1 MVAADAI
8 GAVEG
13 IGGEKVASSIK
24 AASGLAMDAG
34 GKVGDLAGGTA
45 GLLASGIKDN
55 VQLLDSVSRATVGNV
70 GKALALGGA
79 LHEGGG
85 NHGTASAPADAAHE
99 AAAAEEAG

>member
-34 GKVGDLAGGTA
+34 GKVGDLALTLTLTPTRTLTRTLTRWATSRVARPGC
-45 GLLASGIKDN
+45 
-55 VQLLDSVSRATVGNV
+55 SRAGSRT
-70 GKALALGGA
+70 LTLT
-79 LHEGGG
+79 L
-85 NHGTASAPADAAHE
+85 TLT
-99 AAAAEEAG
+99 